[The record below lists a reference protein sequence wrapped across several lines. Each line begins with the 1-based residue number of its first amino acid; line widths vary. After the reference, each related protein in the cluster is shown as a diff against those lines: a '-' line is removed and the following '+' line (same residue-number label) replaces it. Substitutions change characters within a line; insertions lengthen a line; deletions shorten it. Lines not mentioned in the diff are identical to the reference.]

1 MRARD
6 PVRFVGDVEAEHGR
20 LAGVG
25 PEDRRQHPDGRGLAG
40 AVRPEQ
46 AEHGRG
52 GHLEVDAVEGDDVSE
67 ALLQAFDCD
76 G

>member
-1 MRARD
+1 MRART
-6 PVRFVGDVEAEHGR
+6 RSGFVGDVEAEHGR
-20 LAGVG
+20 RAGVG
-25 PEDRRQHPDGRGLAG
+25 PENRGQHPDSGGLAG

-52 GHLEVDAVEGDDVSE
+52 RDLEVDAVESDDVSE
-67 ALLQAFDCD
+67 ALLQTFDPD